1 MDNSVVNK
9 IIFWMQEAD
18 ELRDLAMIVGNSTK
32 GIFFKRRTV
41 FRLGQKE
48 IRLTGVQEVAFLNFL
63 RNEEQDIRALIWE
76 ASKNNPESYEVAMAL
91 YNNEIGI
98 DKKYPGKG

>member
-1 MDNSVVNK
+1 MDKSDVNK

-18 ELRDLAMIVGNSTK
+18 ELRSLARIVGSSTK
-32 GIFFKRRTV
+32 GIFLKWRTI
-41 FRLGQKE
+41 FRIDRKE
-48 IRLTGVQEVAFLNFL
+48 IKLTGVQEVAFLQFL
-63 RNEEQDIRALIWE
+63 KNEEQDIRALIRE
-76 ASKNNPESYEVAMAL
+76 ASENNPESYEVAMAL